1 MTTDPATPVG
11 PAAPVDLAALTLGRR
26 LGQGGQGSV
35 HQVLNKRIN
44 ESAADGGWEVVYKE
58 YSPSVLPQL
67 DAAALGAV
75 AGLLGRLTG
84 AEGRWL
90 CEKTAWPAAV
100 VQRQGQPCGFLMRAV
115 PDRFHFTLQ
124 TLTGTNAGSR
134 RLATM
139 EYLLNDDAY
148 VAGIGLAVSDRHRLL
163 LLADLAAALDRLHR
177 FGVTVGDVSPKN
189 LLFSLAPEPACFL
202 IDCDAMRLHGAT
214 VLPQAET
221 PDWQV
226 PPGEELATRASD
238 VHKLA
243 LLAVRIFARD
253 QTATDPTALA
263 TISPALGNLARASL
277 DPDPGRRPTA
287 AAWAEQLASAEIVA
301 STGTAPKAPRHTG
314 PPPGRPPAVTGP
326 PKRRSTAAARA
337 GKVLGTLAAAL
348 VLLLVIV
355 NSRHSASTGPGGTVD
370 AGQATVAPVVVPPDT
385 WTPAPDPTSEAP
397 LPDPTTVPPAPDPT
411 TEAPLPDP
419 TTVPPAPDP
428 TTDAPLPD
436 PTTAAP
442 PVVAPPPP
450 PPPTYYYGAIAVS
463 SDGSDGRSWNAGSAA
478 TADQLA
484 LDKCPR
490 SNCKVLTTFVNGCG
504 AVAYN
509 PQTNVYWGGTGSSA
523 VGAENNAIAQA
534 GGGHWIVY
542 ACTSR

>member
-1 MTTDPATPVG
+1 MSTD
-11 PAAPVDLAALTLGRR
+11 PAAPVDVAALALGHQ

-44 ESAADGGWEVVYKE
+44 ESAAEGGWEVVYKE

-67 DAAALGAV
+67 DTAALDTAAA
-75 AGLLGRLTG
+75 LLGRLSG

-90 CEKTAWPAAV
+90 CESTAWPAAV
-100 VQRQGQPCGFLMRAV
+100 VQRQGQACGFLMRAV

-124 TLTGTNAGSR
+124 TLTNTNTGSR

-148 VAGIGLAVSDRHRLL
+148 VTGIGLAVSDHQRLL
-163 LLADLAAALDRLHR
+163 LLADLAATLDRLHR
-177 FGVTVGDVSPKN
+177 LGITVGDVSPKN
-189 LLFSLAPEPACFL
+189 LLFSLAPEPECFL

-226 PPGEELATRASD
+226 PRGEELATRASD

-263 TISPALGNLARASL
+263 SISPALGNLARISL
-277 DPDPGRRPTA
+277 DPDPARRPTA
-287 AAWAEQLASAEIVA
+287 AAWAEQLASAEVVA
-301 STGTAPKAPRHTG
+301 STSPTVAAPRHPG
-314 PPPGRPPAVTGP
+314 PPPGRPPTITVP
-326 PKRRSTAAARA
+326 PKPSSTATTKAA
-337 GKVLGTLAAAL
+337 KVLGTLAAAL
-348 VLLLVIV
+348 VLLLVILS
-355 NSRHSASTGPGGTVD
+355 NQHSSSADAGGTTN

-385 WTPAPDPTSEAP
+385 WTPAPDPT
-397 LPDPTTVPPAPDPT
+397 
-411 TEAPLPDP
+411 
-419 TTVPPAPDP
+419 
-428 TTDAPLPD
+428 TDAPLPD
-436 PTTAAP
+436 PTTYSPAPDPTTVVPLPAPTIVIPTVAAP
-442 PVVAPPPP
+442 PPPPPP

-463 SDGSDGRSWNAGSAA
+463 SDGSDGRSWNADSAA

-509 PQTNVYWGGTGSSA
+509 PQNNMYWGGSGATA
-523 VGAENNAIAQA
+523 VEAQNSAIARA
-534 GGGHWIVY
+534 GGGHWIVWQ
-542 ACTSR
+542 CTST